1 MKHLYAIL
9 SFLLI
14 IAVCWFSFY
23 GTVPNVSDDQAVP
36 ASEFSVLRASI
47 PLEEIAK
54 EPHYLGSDAH
64 DDVRNFLI
72 EELRKLGLEPHI
84 QEGFSYNSKS
94 KTLNKPINIAARLPG
109 SEEGKALLLLSH
121 YDSAAIHSYGAS
133 DDGVGLVSILESFR
147 AYLASGSRPK
157 NDIIILFTDAEEIG
171 LDGAKLFMDEHPWA
185 SEVGLVLNLEARGT
199 SGPSNMILETN
210 GGNSELIKAF
220 SKADTPYPIASS
232 MMYSV
237 YKMLPNDTDSTVFR
251 EEGDIDSFFF
261 AFIDDHFNYH
271 TSNDNLENLN
281 WKSFQHQGSYLLP
294 LIHYFAEAD
303 LNTLKSD
310 TDHVYFN
317 FPMVKM
323 LFYPF
328 NWILPMLL
336 LAVLGFVGL
345 LYYGFRKN
353 ILQTKLVLIGFIP
366 FTLSLVLSG
375 LAGYSGWKIIQVIY
389 PQYAEIQQGFTY
401 NGHAYIALFVSIS
414 LAISFS
420 FYRRFKTTENKASLM
435 VAPLFFWL
443 VLNIVILVVLKGAAY
458 FIIPVL
464 FALIAFYLMLRKKE
478 PNLLLLSILSIP
490 ALFIFAPLIQYF
502 PVGLGLKMLVLS
514 SVFTVLLFGLVLPV
528 FAYYKENRLLAITF
542 TVLTIFFI
550 VQTHRT
556 SSFSPERQ
564 RPNSLLYYTDADEGN
579 SYWLTYDKTLDDWTK
594 AILGENPKKASDIT
608 AIQAYSKYGRNY
620 TYASEAPKKD
630 IPNFEVVL
638 TSDTLINNEREV
650 GFTIL
655 PKRRI
660 NRLELYSEQHADFT
674 KLAFNGKKVDLST
687 TSDYYRGTQNPA
699 LVNYHVSKGD
709 SLHVA
714 YSIPKD
720 AKVNFRAMEYSYDL
734 LEHPGFAIEK
744 RPDFT
749 MPKPFV
755 VTDAIAVKRSFS
767 MDSIRRNVSVDS
779 TEIDTQKISRR

>member
-1 MKHLYAIL
+1 MKHVYAIV

-14 IAVCWFSFY
+14 IGVCWFSFY
-23 GTVPNVSDDQAVP
+23 GIVPNANEEQDLLP
-36 ASEFSVLRASI
+36 ANEFSVIRASI

-54 EPHYLGSDAH
+54 EAHYLGSDAH
-64 DDVRNFLI
+64 EKVRTFLI
-72 EELRKLGLEPHI
+72 GELRKLGLEPHI
-84 QEGFSYNSKS
+84 QEGFSYSSTS
-94 KTLNKPINIAARLPG
+94 KTLTKPTNIAAKFPG
-109 SEEGKALLLLSH
+109 SEEGGKALLLLSH
-121 YDSAAIHSYGAS
+121 YDSVPIHSPGAS
-133 DDGVGLVSILESFR
+133 DDGIGLVSILESFR
-147 AYLASGSRPK
+147 AYLASGARPK

-185 SEVGLVLNLEARGT
+185 KDVGLVLNLEARGT

-210 GGNSELIKAF
+210 GGNSKLIKAF
-220 SKADTPYPIASS
+220 GKANTPYPIASS

-261 AFIDDHFNYH
+261 AFIDNHFNYH

-294 LIHYFAEAD
+294 LIHFFAEAD

-317 FPMVKM
+317 FPIVKM

-336 LAVLGFVGL
+336 LAVIAFAGL
-345 LYYGFRKN
+345 VVYGFKEN
-353 ILQTKLVLIGFIP
+353 ILKTKSVLLGFIP
-366 FTLSLVLSG
+366 FTLSLILSG
-375 LAGYSGWKIIQVIY
+375 LSGYSGWKLLQVIY

-414 LAISFS
+414 LAICFS
-420 FYRRFKTTENKASLM
+420 FYRRFTNIENKASLM
-435 VAPLFFWL
+435 IAPLFFWL
-443 VLNIVILVVLKGAAY
+443 LLNSVILVVLKGAAY
-458 FIIPVL
+458 FIIPVF
-464 FALIAFYLMLRKKE
+464 FALLAFYLMLQKKE

-514 SVFTVLLFGLVLPV
+514 CIFTVLLFGLVLPV
-528 FAYYKENRLLAITF
+528 FAYYKANRLLALSF
-542 TVLTIFFI
+542 TALTIFFI

-564 RPNSLLYYTDADEGN
+564 KPNSLLYYADMDEGK
-579 SYWLTYDKTLDDWTK
+579 SYWLTYDNLLDEWTK
-594 AILGENPKKASDIT
+594 AFLGENPRPAVEFTSK
-608 AIQAYSKYGRNY
+608 QPYSKYGRNF
-620 TYASEAPKKD
+620 TYIADAPEKE
-630 IPNFEVVL
+630 IENFEVVVK
-638 TSDTLINNEREV
+638 SDTIIGENRKV
-650 GFTIL
+650 AFTII

-660 NRLELYSEQHADFT
+660 NRLELYSDTNPNFID
-674 KLAFNGKKVDLST
+674 LSFNDKKVDIAT
-687 TSDYYRGTQNPA
+687 TTDSYRGTKNLA
-699 LVNYHVSKGD
+699 LVNYHVSKD
-709 SLHVA
+709 DVLEVA
-714 YSIPKD
+714 YT
-720 AKVNFRAMEYSYDL
+720 VNKKEQVSFRVMEYSYDL
-734 LEHPGFAIEK
+734 LQHLDPSLAE
-744 RPDFT
+744 RPDYT

-755 VTDAIAVKRSFS
+755 ITDAIAVKRSFFI
-767 MDSIRRNVSVDS
+767 DDLSVE
-779 TEIDTQKISRR
+779 TEKEQEVDEE